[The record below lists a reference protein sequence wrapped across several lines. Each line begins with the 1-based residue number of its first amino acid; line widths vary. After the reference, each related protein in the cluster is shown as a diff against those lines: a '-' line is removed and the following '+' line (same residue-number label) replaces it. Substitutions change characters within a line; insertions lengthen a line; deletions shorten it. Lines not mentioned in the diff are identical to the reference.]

1 MLELQC
7 HDGLKKTKKRKY
19 SKIRYQYTGMANKL
33 KFKLNC
39 WGKLF
44 FNF

>member
-7 HDGLKKTKKRKY
+7 QDGLKKTKKRKFGIIVY
-19 SKIRYQYTGMANKL
+19 RMANKL
-33 KFKLNC
+33 KFKLNG

-44 FNF
+44 F